1 METPGRET
9 SLKMVLGLLSLLV
22 VFFFF
27 RLLQYIRRTA
37 DIAITA
43 TAHLVPVL
51 EHR

>member
-9 SLKMVLGLLSLLV
+9 SLKMVLGLLSFLV
-22 VFFFF
+22 VFFF